1 MTADEH
7 GYHFR
12 RCETAETAWV
22 AISFPP
28 LPGTYTGVEIRGS
41 LPDGEGTVSVARADQ
56 RGQEQYLMDWQWS
69 TAEATDCL
77 NQEITCSPVYIKLYF
92 SAPQLD
98 LYSAGLSGGQ
108 DVPYRF
114 YPREGR
120 ALFAFSLDGIRYQ
133 LPYPDET
140 GISLPHSPRQWLL
153 ESNQT
158 IRRRGAL
165 LKRFVQSLQEAAPV
179 GAESNDSAP
188 PQDGQ
193 H

>member
-1 MTADEH
+1 
-7 GYHFR
+7 
-12 RCETAETAWV
+12 
-22 AISFPP
+22 
-28 LPGTYTGVEIRGS
+28 
-41 LPDGEGTVSVARADQ
+41 
-56 RGQEQYLMDWQWS
+56 MDWQWS

-158 IRRRGAL
+158 IRAQGARFSSASSRACRKLPRWARNPMTARRPRTG
-165 LKRFVQSLQEAAPV
+165 
-179 GAESNDSAP
+179 NIM
-188 PQDGQ
+188 
-193 H
+193 

>member
-1 MTADEH
+1 M
-7 GYHFR
+7 
-12 RCETAETAWV
+12 
-22 AISFPP
+22 
-28 LPGTYTGVEIRGS
+28 PGTYTGVEIRGS

-120 ALFAFSLDGIRYQ
+120 ALFAFFWTVSAISCLIRTKQ
-133 LPYPDET
+133 GFLSRIRPGSGCWKATRPSGAGARFSSASSRACRKLPRWARNPMTARRPRT
-140 GISLPHSPRQWLL
+140 GNI
-153 ESNQT
+153 
-158 IRRRGAL
+158 
-165 LKRFVQSLQEAAPV
+165 V
-179 GAESNDSAP
+179 
-188 PQDGQ
+188 
-193 H
+193 

>member
-1 MTADEH
+1 
-7 GYHFR
+7 
-12 RCETAETAWV
+12 
-22 AISFPP
+22 
-28 LPGTYTGVEIRGS
+28 
-41 LPDGEGTVSVARADQ
+41 
-56 RGQEQYLMDWQWS
+56 MDWQWS

-179 GAESNDSAP
+179 GAESNDSAS

-193 H
+193 HCVTGSFLPEASSP